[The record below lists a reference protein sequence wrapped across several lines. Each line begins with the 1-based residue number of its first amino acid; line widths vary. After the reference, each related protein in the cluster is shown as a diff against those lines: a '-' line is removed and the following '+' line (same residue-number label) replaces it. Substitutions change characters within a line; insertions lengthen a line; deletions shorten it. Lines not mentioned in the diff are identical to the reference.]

1 MIVLDPRQA
10 MPTYEVYMQN
20 DVNTRGCT
28 QWFYF
33 SVENKSKG
41 KAKFCLT
48 NFVLL
53 YLFSTSQLLCTR
65 GAWKFYAHKME

>member
-1 MIVLDPRQA
+1 MVILDPRQA

-20 DVNTRGCT
+20 DVNTKGCT

-41 KAKFCLT
+41 KARFCLV
-48 NFVLL
+48 NFVNFQLSSTNQPL
-53 YLFSTSQLLCTR
+53 YIKK
-65 GAWKFYAHKME
+65 G